1 MNHQIRWTSQKIAKY
16 LALIEPLVYS
26 NRWLLPPFRFI
37 QITNASPSVSDIE
50 DSFVQRGWKEI
61 KPNTYWGSARI
72 NFVLKTEF
80 QVPED
85 WKTNQPLSLYLPIGV
100 AGDFSHP
107 EALVY
112 IDGYPYAACDRHH
125 QEIPLREGFTS
136 GKTHYLILSGWAGSL
151 NEGQDIALRMGEPA
165 LVQIHQPTRDF
176 IALTRVSLGIADNLE
191 PSNPTQSRLYTAL
204 NEAFKLLDVR
214 QPINNRFYESISSAY
229 RALKSGVQR
238 AGMPLDV
245 EIKAIGHAHLD
256 LAWLWTLD
264 QTRQKAVRTFHNVIR
279 LMEQFPEFYFA
290 QSQAQ
295 LYEWVQQD
303 DPELFT
309 EISNKVVQGN
319 WEPVGGMWVEAD
331 CNLSGG
337 EALVRQ
343 FLLGTH
349 YFEEV
354 FGGKGRTSV
363 LWLPDVFGFPGN
375 LPQLAV
381 EAGLSYFFTIKL
393 GWSQY
398 DRIPYDSFWW
408 QGIDGTRLLTHFST
422 TQKKDG
428 VFASTYNAEASP
440 YEALSTW
447 RNFQG
452 KDAGASSSY
461 PQLLMVYG
469 YGDGGGGPTREM
481 IENLRL
487 MEHFPATPRINMGRV
502 DEFFEGLEKNV
513 GASLP
518 VWVGELYLE
527 YHRGTYTT
535 QAKNKR
541 ANRKSEFLLHDAEF
555 LASMADVFSSE
566 YSYPF
571 RKLRYA
577 WKLLCLNQ
585 FHDVLPGTSIHE
597 VYQKSHMQYLQIFE
611 MGEEIQDTALSAIWD
626 QVGGDIL
633 IVNPTSFAR
642 SDLIFLDG
650 GLPGVCCIARTTG
663 QLVETQPV
671 EGGILLDLG
680 EVLPY
685 SITPLMIGRGVKP
698 SDSITSSGEGLS
710 VSVGHLEN
718 RSLRVELNSSGE
730 ITRLYDKQNHRE
742 LLPPE
747 TVANQIQAFEDI
759 PRTPDAWE
767 IDIYY
772 DDKMYTPISESL
784 IRVVEEGPLRVAV
797 EIEHS
802 LLNSKILQRI
812 SLPHNSQRLDF
823 DTRVDWRERNILLKA
838 AFPVE
843 ILSPYATHE
852 IQWGSIRR
860 PTHRN
865 TTWDW
870 AKFEVP
876 AHKWIDLSEGGYGVS
891 LLNDCKYGHDVHG
904 NVMRITLL
912 RGTTYPDPQ
921 ADIGEHHFVYSL
933 FPHQG
938 SSLSNTIRESYALN
952 DPYIVW
958 LPDKSHPLKRDE
970 SCSFIQVESL
980 HVVLETIKVAE
991 DGNGLILRLYETNA
1005 QRGKFVIKTG
1015 FKIAKAWRSDILEK
1029 NKEEIE
1035 VEEQRIIGYILP
1047 YQILTYRVIPASAS

>member
-26 NRWLLPPFRFI
+26 NRWLLPPFQFI
-37 QITNASPSVSDIE
+37 LATNASPSVSDIE
-50 DSFVQRGWKEI
+50 DRLVQQGWKEI
-61 KPNTYWGSARI
+61 KPNTYWGSSRI
-72 NFVLKTEF
+72 NFILKTEF
-80 QVPED
+80 RVPEN
-85 WKTNQPLSLYLPIGV
+85 WRTNQPLSLYLPIGV
-100 AGDFSHP
+100 SGDFSHP

-112 IDGYPYAACDRHH
+112 IDGLPYAACDRHH
-125 QEIPLREGFTS
+125 QEVPLQEDFTS
-136 GKTHYLILSGWAGSL
+136 GKTHYLVLSGWTGSL
-151 NEGQDIALRMGEPA
+151 NEGKDIALRMGEPA
-165 LVQIHQPTRDF
+165 LVQIHKPTRDF
-176 IALTRVSLGIADNLE
+176 IALARIALGIADNLD

-204 NEAFKLLDVR
+204 NEAFDLLDIR
-214 QPINNRFYESISSAY
+214 QPYDDRFYENISSAY
-229 RALKSGVQR
+229 QALKSGVQR
-238 AGMPLDV
+238 AGTPLDV
-245 EIKAIGHAHLD
+245 EITAIGHAHLD
-256 LAWLWTLD
+256 LAWLWTLV

-303 DPELFT
+303 NPELFK
-309 EISNKVVQGN
+309 EISRVVGQGN

-343 FLLGTH
+343 FLLGTR
-349 YFEEV
+349 YFEDA
-354 FGGKGRTSV
+354 FGGKGRTNV

-408 QGIDGTRLLTHFST
+408 LGIDGTRLLTHFST
-422 TQKKDG
+422 TRKKDG

-452 KDAGASSSY
+452 KDTGALSTY

-481 IENLRL
+481 IENIRL
-487 MEHFPATPRINMGRV
+487 MERFPATPRINMGRV

-518 VWVGELYLE
+518 IWVGELYLE

-555 LASMADVFSSE
+555 LASMADVISSE

-571 RKLRYA
+571 QKLRYA

-585 FHDVLPGTSIHE
+585 FHDILPGTSIHG
-597 VYQKSHMQYLQIFE
+597 VYQESQMQYVQILE
-611 MGEEIQDTALSAIWD
+611 IGEEIRKTALSAIWD
-626 QVGGDIL
+626 QVGGDCL
-633 IVNPTSFAR
+633 IVNPISFAR

-650 GLPGVCCIARTTG
+650 GLPGDCCIERADGHR
-663 QLVETQPV
+663 VETQSV
-671 EGGILLDLG
+671 ESGILLDLG
-680 EVLPY
+680 EVPPY
-685 SITPLMIGRGVKP
+685 SIIPLMIKSG
-698 SDSITSSGEGLS
+698 SSSPVLRKLLGDHLS
-710 VSVGHLEN
+710 VSISHLEN
-718 RSLRVELNSSGE
+718 RFLRVELNSSGE
-730 ITRLYDKQNHRE
+730 ITRLFDKHNHRE
-742 LLPPE
+742 LLPPGA
-747 TVANQIQAFEDI
+747 VANQFQAFEDI

-772 DDKMYTPISESL
+772 EDKMYTPVPESL

-797 EIEHS
+797 EIEYS

-812 SLPHNSQRLDF
+812 SLAHNSRRLDF
-823 DTRVDWRERNILLKA
+823 DTRVDWQERNILLKA

-843 ILSPYATHE
+843 ILSPYATYE

-865 TTWDW
+865 TSWDW

-876 AHKWIDLSEGGYGVS
+876 AQKWIDLSEGEYGIS

-933 FPHQG
+933 YPHQG
-938 SSLSNTIRESYALN
+938 SSLSNTIREAYALN
-952 DPYIVW
+952 DPYLVW
-958 LPDKSHPLKRDE
+958 FSDKSHPLKRGE
-970 SCSFIQVESL
+970 SYSFIQVESP

-991 DGNGLILRLYETNA
+991 DGSGLILRLYETNA
-1005 QRGKFVIKTG
+1005 QRGKFVIKTK

-1035 VEEQRIIGYILP
+1035 VEERRITGYILP
-1047 YQILTYRVIPASAS
+1047 YQILTYRVIPASAC